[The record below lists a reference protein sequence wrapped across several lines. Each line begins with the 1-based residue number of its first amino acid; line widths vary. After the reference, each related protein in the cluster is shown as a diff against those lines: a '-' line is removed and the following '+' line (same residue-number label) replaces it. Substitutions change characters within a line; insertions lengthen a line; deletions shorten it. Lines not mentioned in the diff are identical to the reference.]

1 MSPNGH
7 IKGMLCDKTPTE
19 QPDKTLSSS
28 NKNEPLGNALTHT
41 SSHASAYNL
50 RWSGFIR
57 KLGHIPATS
66 RRMITPWRVALA
78 VAARKNTAGWRKSY
92 SAKLT

>member
-1 MSPNGH
+1 
-7 IKGMLCDKTPTE
+7 MLCDKTPTE

-66 RRMITPWRVALA
+66 RRMITPVEGS
-78 VAARKNTAGWRKSY
+78 ARRGGEKKIPQAGKNLIPQS
-92 SAKLT
+92 